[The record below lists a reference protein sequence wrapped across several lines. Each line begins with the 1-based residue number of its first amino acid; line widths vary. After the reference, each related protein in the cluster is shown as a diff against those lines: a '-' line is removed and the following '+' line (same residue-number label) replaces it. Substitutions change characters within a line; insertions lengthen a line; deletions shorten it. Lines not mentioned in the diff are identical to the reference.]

1 MVAFPTRQSLNL
13 SVAQLA
19 ACVVAGLLLLA
30 IAIAPAATL
39 ETAVMASGLPA
50 VLPAAAPPLGL
61 TARAALLFIAACGI
75 AGLGWALVQIG
86 ILERL
91 PFADSAE
98 VDAFD
103 PPAIRRADAHP
114 DAPARAPVRA
124 ARDLG
129 EPFAGE
135 HAAEPGDDEIA
146 IPADLDTP
154 LAAFDAA
161 SVRPIPL
168 LAQRRAPLATGER
181 IVTFELTPATRP
193 HIAAAPAVDIQPAPE
208 MPVEAPP
215 VAPPEVLAEPPIAAP
230 ETEAT
235 IHALLARLERGVE
248 RRRRSP
254 APPQIHAAL
263 DSLRHAV
270 GA

>member
-1 MVAFPTRQSLNL
+1 MVAFPSRQSLNL
-13 SVAQLA
+13 SLAQLA
-19 ACVVAGLLLLA
+19 ACVAAGLVLLA
-30 IAIAPAATL
+30 IAIAPAETL
-39 ETAVMASGLPA
+39 ESAVTATGLPA
-50 VLPAAAPPLGL
+50 LVPAAGPPLGL
-61 TARAALLFIAACGI
+61 TARAALLFVAACGI
-75 AGLGWALVQIG
+75 GGLGWALTQVG
-86 ILERL
+86 AFGRA
-91 PFADSAE
+91 PFAAAE
-98 VDAFD
+98 QIAAFD

-129 EPFAGE
+129 EPL
-135 HAAEPGDDEIA
+135 AAEADEDAVA

-154 LAAFDAA
+154 LAAFDPA

-168 LAQRRAPLATGER
+168 MPERPAPLATGER
-181 IVTFELTPATRP
+181 IETFELTPATRP
-193 HIAAAPAVDIQPAPE
+193 VAAPVVDIQPAPE
-208 MPVEAPP
+208 
-215 VAPPEVLAEPPIAAP
+215 PPITAP

>member
-1 MVAFPTRQSLNL
+1 MNL

-19 ACVVAGLLLLA
+19 AAVVAGLVLLA
-30 IAIAPAATL
+30 IAIAPAETL
-39 ETAVMASGLPA
+39 EALVMASGLPA
-50 VLPAAAPPLGL
+50 VLPAAAAPLGL
-61 TARAALLFIAACGI
+61 TARAALLFVAACGFG
-75 AGLGWALVQIG
+75 ALGWALVQLG
-86 ILERL
+86 FGVRRTPDLDTDDVAEL
-91 PFADSAE
+91 PS
-98 VDAFD
+98 
-103 PPAIRRADAHP
+103 IRRADAHP

-129 EPFAGE
+129 DPFAADLAAF
-135 HAAEPGDDEIA
+135 AAEPGDDEIA
-146 IPADLDTP
+146 LPADLDTP
-154 LAAFDAA
+154 LAAFDPGA
-161 SVRPIPL
+161 VRPIPL
-168 LAQRRAPLATGER
+168 TADRPARLDAGER
-181 IVTFELTPATRP
+181 IETFELTPARR
-193 HIAAAPAVDIQPAPE
+193 PAP
-208 MPVEAPP
+208 VLAAPP
-215 VAPPEVLAEPPIAAP
+215 VDIEPAAEAPIAGP